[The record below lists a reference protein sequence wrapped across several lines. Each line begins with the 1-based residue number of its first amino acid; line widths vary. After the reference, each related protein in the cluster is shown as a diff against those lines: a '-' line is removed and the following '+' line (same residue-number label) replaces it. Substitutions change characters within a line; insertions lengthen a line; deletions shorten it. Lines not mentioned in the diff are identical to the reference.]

1 MNITSTEN
9 DTTRPSVDWWRNA
22 VVYQI
27 YPRSFADGNGDGT
40 GDIAGMRARLPYL
53 ARLGIDAIWVNP
65 WYRSPLNDGGYD
77 VADYRN
83 IDERFG
89 SIDDAQ
95 AFVDEA
101 GEHGIRVIVDLVPNH
116 TSSEH
121 AWFQAALV
129 AGPGSP
135 ERERYHFLPGTGDD
149 GELPP
154 NDWKSVFGG
163 RAWERCPDG
172 EWYLHLFDSTQPDLN
187 WEHPEVRAEF
197 ESILRFWLDRGVAG
211 FRVDVAHALA
221 KHPDYEDVGDR
232 DQRDGPRW
240 TEGHPFWDRDEIHP
254 IIRSWR
260 RVLDAY
266 DDRMMVAEA
275 WVRAD
280 RRPLYLRPDEYHQA
294 FDFEFLSA
302 DWGAEQFRGIIEQS
316 TTAARE
322 VGSNPTWVLSNHD
335 VVRHAT
341 RYGLPPGTDSAAWL
355 LDGPHDALDAEQGH
369 RRARAAALLT
379 LALPGSAYVYQGEE
393 LGLPEAWELP
403 TEVLDDPV
411 WTDSGHRRK
420 GRDGCRVP
428 IPWESTGPSLGFG
441 DGEAWLPQPTGYAA
455 LAASV
460 QDDDDGSTL
469 NLYRSALAIRRE
481 HFTDDFDITMI
492 DLGPDVL
499 AFERGN
505 GARCVVNM
513 GSVAIA
519 IPDGDV
525 LLASAPL
532 DHGALPA
539 DAAVLLAAR

>member
-1 MNITSTEN
+1 MS
-9 DTTRPSVDWWRNA
+9 DHTTTGTDWWRNA

-53 ARLGIDAIWVNP
+53 AELGIDAIWVNP

-101 GEHGIRVIVDLVPNH
+101 GGHGIRVIVDLVPNH

-121 AWFQAALV
+121 AWFQAALA

-135 ERERYHFLPGTGDD
+135 ERERYHFLPGRGDD

-154 NDWKSVFGG
+154 SDWTSVFGG

-260 RVLDAY
+260 RVLDEY

-302 DWGAEQFRGIIEQS
+302 DWDAEQFGGIIEQS
-316 TTAARE
+316 TTAARD

-341 RYGLPPGTDSAAWL
+341 RYGLPGGTDSAAWL
-355 LDGPHDALDAEQGH
+355 LDGPHHLLDAEQGH

-393 LGLPEAWELP
+393 LGLPEAWDLS
-403 TEVLDDPV
+403 TDVLDDPV

-428 IPWESTGPSLGFG
+428 IPWEATGPSLGFG
-441 DGEAWLPQPTGYAA
+441 DAEGWLPQPVGYAA
-455 LAASV
+455 LAAAV
-460 QDDDDGSTL
+460 QHDDDGSTL
-469 NLYRSALAIRRE
+469 NLYRSALRIRRE
-481 HFTDDFDITMI
+481 HFTADFDITMI
-492 DLGPDVL
+492 DLGADVL

-513 GSVAIA
+513 GAVPIA
-519 IPDGDV
+519 IPEGVV

-532 DHGALPA
+532 DDGELPA
-539 DAAVLLAAR
+539 DAAVWLADH